1 MRNKRLLIPL
11 LLFLSSMIIPFGQ
24 ATTITACTFDK
35 DTYNQGETGHITVT
49 IYNDEDSKIRVTGLT
64 AAINYYYDDGNVYV
78 QTFYTDATLPA
89 EIQPGN
95 SSSFSIPFSL
105 PTNIASGYTSVYVKA
120 ITEEWN
126 LQSEMWFAA
135 EHPTYQPLLYIESP
149 YKEQLEEQVTINEQL
164 EEQLEDQQT
173 INEQLDGQLEE
184 QVTINEQLEEQLED
198 QQTINEQLEDQLD
211 QQQTANEQLDGQLEE
226 QLATNKNVTNM
237 MYLFGVTTIVFAAVT
252 VLLFIVN
259 RRMRVLTQPIA

>member
-173 INEQLDGQLEE
+173 INEQL
-184 QVTINEQLEEQLED
+184 
-198 QQTINEQLEDQLD
+198 EDQLD

>member
-1 MRNKRLLIPL
+1 MSKKRFLIALLT
-11 LLFLSSMIIPFGQ
+11 FLSLITVPFAVQ
-24 ATTITACTFDK
+24 AATITACTFDK
-35 DTYNQGETGHITVT
+35 DTYHQGETGYITVT
-49 IYNDEDSKIRVTGLT
+49 IYNDEDSKIRVTELT
-64 AAINYYYDDGNVYV
+64 ARINYYYADGNVYE

-95 SSSFSIPFSL
+95 SSSFTIPFKL

-120 ITEEWN
+120 ITEKWN
-126 LQSEMWFAA
+126 LYSEMWFAA

-164 EEQLEDQQT
+164 EEQLEEQQT
-173 INEQLDGQLEE
+173 INEQLQ
-184 QVTINEQLEEQLED
+184 
-198 QQTINEQLEDQLD
+198 DQLD

-237 MYLFGVTTIVFAAVT
+237 MYLFGATTIVFAAVT
-252 VLLFIVN
+252 VFLFIVN
-259 RRMRVLTQPIA
+259 RRVRVFMQPIA